1 MERKKRSTKTFIS
14 IFLVLIF
21 FMVLMAAF
29 ALDPVIRLS
38 ELQKKKADLEKELSS
53 AKADSERLVLDV
65 EKYKTARYLEIEARK
80 RFGLI
85 MPDESAFVLIKDDNS
100 EKD

>member
-1 MERKKRSTKTFIS
+1 
-14 IFLVLIF
+14 
-21 FMVLMAAF
+21 MVLMAAF